1 MDEYQFVLND
11 ENHLGVI
18 LGDDAPSFNELL
30 KAVPLGKTIV
40 AISAEDTP
48 YIWELGLADKASVV
62 DKAFNRKC
70 IERDYELAL
79 YAYLQEAE
87 KDDTGFNLWLVF
99 AELGKAIRNWFRG
112 LYG

>member
-11 ENHLGVI
+11 DNHLGVI
-18 LGDDAPSFNELL
+18 LGDDAPTFNELL
-30 KAVPLGKTIV
+30 KAAPLGKAIV
-40 AISAEDTP
+40 AISVEDTP
-48 YIWELGLADKASVV
+48 YIWELELADKASVI

-87 KDDTGFNLWLVF
+87 KYNTGFNLWVVF
-99 AELGKAIRNWFRG
+99 SELGRTIKDWFRG